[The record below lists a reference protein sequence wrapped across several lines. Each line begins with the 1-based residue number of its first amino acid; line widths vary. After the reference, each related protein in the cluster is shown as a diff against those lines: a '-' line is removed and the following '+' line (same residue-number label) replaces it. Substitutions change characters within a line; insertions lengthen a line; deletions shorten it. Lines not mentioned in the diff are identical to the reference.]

1 MMVYILFDEPLY
13 FQLNG
18 NRQQSPRPQAL
29 RLLESHAR
37 HVLSAF
43 LDYEVKLI
51 SAPEAQPIQKERM
64 IAACFPANYV
74 IQAERVGHNQFM
86 VIGSD
91 KLKVNA
97 VYDALLPLKV
107 EQLVPYGVGLR
118 AYLNNAGLLSPEK
131 ITVCIDYLNAYVVI
145 SIFEGNRFNSPRR
158 LVIKD
163 EAHLVS
169 ELKRSLQAYL
179 SEVPDAR
186 SKPMSISTN
195 QMNWLEALTAQFPQA
210 NIKSFDSLCPC
221 IDGLVLAKFNMHFRS
236 LEDILRQRRQQVF
249 VNRLKVGALS
259 FFFVLLGLS
268 TYGLA
273 WGYNQHQTK
282 EFHQALAYMEDLQSK
297 LKQMHAQKIAAL
309 LYKGGVID
317 FASLY
322 YEFYR
327 RVPFGYR
334 VKDWQI
340 ISTVQGQWVF
350 KGAVYPASVMVM
362 ANTFRLT
369 GLFQQAK
376 LEAAMVEKVLGQVIT
391 LDITGEVGK

>member
-1 MMVYILFDEPLY
+1 MVYILFDEPLY

-18 NRQQSPRPQAL
+18 NREQSPRPQAL

-37 HVLSAF
+37 HVLCAF
-43 LDYEVKLI
+43 LDYEVKFI
-51 SAPEAQPIQKERM
+51 PAPEAQPLQKERM
-64 IAACFPANYV
+64 IAACFPANDV

-107 EQLVPYGVGLR
+107 EQLVPYGLGVR
-118 AYLNNAGLLSPEK
+118 AYLNNGGLLSSDN
-131 ITVCIDYLNAYVVI
+131 ITICLDYLNSYVVI

-163 EAHLVS
+163 EAHLAS

-179 SEVPDAR
+179 SDNSDSR
-186 SKPMSISTN
+186 SKPISIVTN
-195 QMNWLEALTAQFPQA
+195 QMNWLEGLSAQFPQA

-221 IDGLVLAKFNMHFRS
+221 IDGMVLAKFNMHFRS
-236 LEDILRQRRQQVF
+236 LEDILRQKRRQAF

-259 FFFVLLGLS
+259 LFFVLLGLG

-273 WGYNQHQTK
+273 WGYNQHQSQ
-282 EFHQALAYMEDLQSK
+282 EFHKAEAYMEDLQIK
-297 LKQMHAQKIAAL
+297 LKQMHAQKITAL
-309 LYKGGVID
+309 LRKGGDID
-317 FASLY
+317 FSSLY

-334 VKDWQI
+334 VKDWHI
-340 ISTVQGQWVF
+340 LAMSPGKWVF
-350 KGAVYPASVMVM
+350 KGAVYPASPMVM
-362 ANTFRLT
+362 AKTFRLT